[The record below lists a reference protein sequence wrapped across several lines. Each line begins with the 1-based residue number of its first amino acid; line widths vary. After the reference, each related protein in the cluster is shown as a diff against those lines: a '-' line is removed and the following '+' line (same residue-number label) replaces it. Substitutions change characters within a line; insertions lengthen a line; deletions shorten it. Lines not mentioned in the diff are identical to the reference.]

1 MAGKLNPSK
10 IVFVGGTAF
19 RALVEQDSW
28 EGTPEGDL
36 IRGAKVTQSKE
47 GELRFANFLRIWAVE
62 PPDLKCEDSG
72 KTQGTK

>member
-19 RALVEQDSW
+19 RALVEQDGW

-36 IRGAKVTQSKE
+36 IRGAKVTQSKK
-47 GELRFANFLRIWAVE
+47 GELRFANFLKI
-62 PPDLKCEDSG
+62 
-72 KTQGTK
+72 

>member
-36 IRGAKVTQSKE
+36 IRGVKVTQTKE
-47 GELRFANFLRIWAVE
+47 GELRFAKFLKI
-62 PPDLKCEDSG
+62 
-72 KTQGTK
+72 

>member
-19 RALVEQDSW
+19 RALVEQDGW

-36 IRGAKVTQSKE
+36 IRGVKVTQTKE
-47 GELRFANFLRIWAVE
+47 GELRFAKFLKIGVVE

-72 KTQGTK
+72 KTQGAK